1 MGYQTGIPQTDHR
14 LLETV
19 LLDQDDNLSADPDE
33 RATGYQAELR
43 LETQWPEHN
52 RENFDHNQTVTLER
66 PIHHQVSDCPCVATL
81 ENSSSRWTIPKLL
94 FNCAELTRDRKF
106 LSIINGSNGNRKRS
120 GTKRFRA
127 SSFSFILAQ
136 PDPCHKLLTGM

>member
-1 MGYQTGIPQTDHR
+1 MGYQTGIPQTDHG

-66 PIHHQVSDCPCVATL
+66 PIHHQVSDYVLA
-81 ENSSSRWTIPKLL
+81 LL
-94 FNCAELTRDRKF
+94 PSKILPLVGPFQ
-106 LSIINGSNGNRKRS
+106 
-120 GTKRFRA
+120 
-127 SSFSFILAQ
+127 SFYSTARN
-136 PDPCHKLLTGM
+136 